1 MSTEQTVCGIP
12 DLLILM
18 EEIVKIAED
27 PLVFKV
33 QMYQVSLLLV
43 QETGETPWDLQMQ
56 MEHLCD
62 AFSPLPS
69 LQKIIRSG
77 FS

>member
-1 MSTEQTVCGIP
+1 MSTEQTICGIP

-18 EEIVKIAED
+18 EEIVKIA
-27 PLVFKV
+27 VFKV
-33 QMYQVSLLLV
+33 QTYQVSLLLV
-43 QETGETPWDLQMQ
+43 QETGETPWDLQMH

-69 LQKIIRSG
+69 PQKIIRSG